1 MKIKCKMHRVNC
13 SSTFNHEEPRFLWG
27 GPFWAPRP
35 PPPGPALSP
44 RGSWDYGG
52 TLCSVPGLNWLV
64 CEMAAA
70 ADAAHGRGQRRAELG
85 GKDRP
90 EREAV
95 KHVSTRRLATE
106 PRAFALHLRFC
117 NRRQNDKKFR
127 EN

>member
-1 MKIKCKMHRVNC
+1 MRSPASCGVAPSGHR
-13 SSTFNHEEPRFLWG
+13 
-27 GPFWAPRP
+27 A